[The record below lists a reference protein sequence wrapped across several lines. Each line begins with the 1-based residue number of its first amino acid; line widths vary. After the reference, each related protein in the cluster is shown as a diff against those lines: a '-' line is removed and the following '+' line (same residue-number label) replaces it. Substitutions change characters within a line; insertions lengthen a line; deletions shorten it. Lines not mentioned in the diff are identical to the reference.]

1 MEEESGRDHHA
12 CGDQMNPRILLAAYQ
27 PDYAHNR
34 MTEASDAS
42 RKLKRASL
50 HKI

>member
-1 MEEESGRDHHA
+1 V
-12 CGDQMNPRILLAAYQ
+12 LAAYH
-27 PDYAHNR
+27 PDYARNR

-50 HKI
+50 HEDSAVSATVSSSSHRVSL